1 MKQLT
6 FVQTRDML
14 LHVADQVIDSKAF
27 LTEIDSKIGDGDHGI
42 GMERGM
48 KKAKEKLLPM
58 ENGDNVFSL
67 FQEMGKTMLMSMGG
81 ASGVIFGTLFM
92 GGAKGKTASSLTAS
106 GLISLMED
114 SLRSIQERGK
124 AQTGDKTMVDAL
136 VPAVDSMKNS
146 GSDDLGE
153 LLSAGRRGR
162 PPGYGGHQ
170 KLSSEVWKSQVP
182 PGAGNWVSGRRRH
195 VHLDHFPCY
204 GGIRSKPVKGE
215 QKCPKKS

>member
-1 MKQLT
+1 
-6 FVQTRDML
+6 
-14 LHVADQVIDSKAF
+14 
-27 LTEIDSKIGDGDHGI
+27 
-42 GMERGM
+42 M

-114 SLRSIQERGK
+114 SLRSIQDRGK
-124 AQTGDKTMVDAL
+124 AQTGDKTMGDAL

-153 LLSAGRRGR
+153 LLSAAAEAARQGMEATKNYQAKYGRAKSLQERAI
-162 PPGYGGHQ
+162 GYQ
-170 KLSSEVWKSQVP
+170 DA
-182 PGAGNWVSGRRRH
+182 GATSTWIIFRAMAEYVQS
-195 VHLDHFPCY
+195 L
-204 GGIRSKPVKGE
+204 
-215 QKCPKKS
+215 

>member
-1 MKQLT
+1 
-6 FVQTRDML
+6 
-14 LHVADQVIDSKAF
+14 
-27 LTEIDSKIGDGDHGI
+27 
-42 GMERGM
+42 
-48 KKAKEKLLPM
+48 M

-153 LLSAGRRGR
+153 LLSAAAEAARQGMEATKNYQAKYGRAKSLQERAI
-162 PPGYGGHQ
+162 GYQ
-170 KLSSEVWKSQVP
+170 DA
-182 PGAGNWVSGRRRH
+182 GATSTWIIFRAMAEYVQS
-195 VHLDHFPCY
+195 L
-204 GGIRSKPVKGE
+204 
-215 QKCPKKS
+215 